1 MDAKVSWGSQP
12 FLIVKLQRV
21 DLIDDHIISKMYV
34 DNKFIQPFLIVKQID
49 LIDHFSNECGFS
61 QLGRIQKFLIVKLQ
75 WIDFHTI
82 ADLVW

>member
-1 MDAKVSWGSQP
+1 MDAKVSWGIQP

-34 DNKFIQPFLIVKQID
+34 DNKFIQPFLIVKLWQID

-61 QLGRIQKFLIVKLQ
+61 QLGRIQ
-75 WIDFHTI
+75 
-82 ADLVW
+82 